1 MKKIILICCLISINQ
16 ITFGQLPVIETVVD
30 IVCQDIKN
38 SQVAVQDMMKEEV
51 TQIFIE
57 GRQDHLSAWDSTQRV
72 FTQEVLL
79 PFKYDEYFVRRLE
92 TECPSFRPAM
102 KYYDK
107 NLTADN
113 INTKLYQ
120 KARDLFLALED
131 GQSQDDLNR
140 FMDNSAPVRDAF
152 WDILTGEVEKHK
164 STSTLRITQVDQHT
178 FRCIYEDYMT
188 SKQNL
193 EMDLYFFNDEDVL
206 INNVRMTT
214 KFAFDQGYKTFDL
227 NYDIDA
233 SPPVG
238 KNN

>member
-1 MKKIILICCLISINQ
+1 MKNFILICCIISINQ
-16 ITFGQLPVIETVVD
+16 IAFGQLPVIETVVD

-38 SQVAVQDMMKEEV
+38 SKVPVQDMMKEEV

-57 GRQDHLSAWDSTQRV
+57 GRQEHLSAWDSVQRV

-107 NLTADN
+107 NLTAEN

-131 GQSQDDLNR
+131 GKSQDDLSR
-140 FMDNSAPVRDAF
+140 FMDNSAPVGDAF
-152 WDILTGEVEKHK
+152 WTILTGEIEKHK
-164 STSTLRITQVDQHT
+164 RSSTLRIVQVDAHT
-178 FRCIYEDYMT
+178 FRCFYEDYMT

-193 EMDLYFFNDEDVL
+193 EMDLYFFNDEDLL

-214 KFAFDQGYKTFDL
+214 KFAFDKGYKTFDL